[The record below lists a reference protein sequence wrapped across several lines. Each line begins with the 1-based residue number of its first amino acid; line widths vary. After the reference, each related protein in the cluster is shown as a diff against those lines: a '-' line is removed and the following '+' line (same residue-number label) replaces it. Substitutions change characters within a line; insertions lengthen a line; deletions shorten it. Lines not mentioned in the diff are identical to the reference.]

1 MKKMSSLSTA
11 GLSLF
16 AVLPLLSACV
26 NMDPKP
32 KVVSASAASSDGFL
46 SVTVAPGRGGS
57 CGGTPCRIFYE
68 TPDTGGQVKVVVNN
82 FVVGTFPGGEM
93 VSLGDYSETTVRIE
107 APGTG
112 APVTYVHMP
121 NDGR

>member
-68 TPDTGGQVKVVVNN
+68 TPDTGGQVKVVAII
-82 FVVGTFPGGEM
+82 
-93 VSLGDYSETTVRIE
+93 L
-107 APGTG
+107 
-112 APVTYVHMP
+112 
-121 NDGR
+121 